1 MKNER
6 ARSYIALCHLMRV
19 AGYLSVD
26 EVAWFFI
33 VELEE
38 AEYLLA
44 RYLRNH
50 PDAQIDE
57 RNRQSNKSRGGYF

>member
-1 MKNER
+1 MNHER
-6 ARSYIALCHLMRV
+6 ASNYITLCHLMRV

-26 EVAWFFI
+26 EVAWYFI
-33 VELEE
+33 IELEE

-50 PDAQIDE
+50 PDARIDE
-57 RNRQSNKSRGGYF
+57 RNRQSNKARGGYY